1 MKYNKQ
7 TKRKQRKSK
16 SKKQLARVNYN
27 KSSKGLLAK
36 GRIVEGG
43 RCFMGG

>member
-7 TKRKQRKSK
+7 TKRKQRK